1 MARSEASADSVSC
14 GPGSSES
21 VGPER
26 WLVPIGPG
34 VRRCT
39 RSSGLKSRKCLGR
52 GLAVAGEADDGVLRA
67 LHLCAE
73 LAKPGAELVFGH
85 LSRGRPARRRPQR
98 GNDHL
103 MSVDGHYGAVA
114 GLQEL

>member
-1 MARSEASADSVSC
+1 MAGAHRAWRQAVHPQQRLEVAQ
-14 GPGSSES
+14 
-21 VGPER
+21 
-26 WLVPIGPG
+26 
-34 VRRCT
+34 
-39 RSSGLKSRKCLGR
+39 CLGR
-52 GLAVAGEADDGVLRA
+52 GFAVAGQADDGVLRA

-98 GNDHL
+98 GGDDL
-103 MSVDGHYGAVA
+103 MSVDGHHGAVA